1 MAFTGNF
8 YDWIWFSRITTDL
21 LTPLIPLIAFYINGV
36 RMALFFSTLEHDS
49 VSWIFR
55 QFCSEKKGRIWKE
68 EGGIV
73 AADSFQIDWKKR
85 GEIGKSTISIR
96 EKMPI
101 LWLFYFLMFQTLFW
115 LLNSFN
121 WLISFQIDHW
131 IIPGQLHTPFVVLER
146 NPSIFDCLLLAVLRL
161 EAITNKDHK
170 I

>member
-1 MAFTGNF
+1 MGCTALFQYLIDSEKKLENRFDLPAGGLQFVFSSSFPLPKSKTFLDFMAFTGNF

-36 RMALFFSTLEHDS
+36 KMALFFSTLEHDS

-55 QFCSEKKGRIWKE
+55 QFCSEKKGRIWKG

-101 LWLFYFLMFQTLFW
+101 LWLFYFLMFQTL
-115 LLNSFN
+115 
-121 WLISFQIDHW
+121 
-131 IIPGQLHTPFVVLER
+131 
-146 NPSIFDCLLLAVLRL
+146 
-161 EAITNKDHK
+161 
-170 I
+170 